1 MSTHNDYFGILATYN
16 EYEIEDKLDIQWD
29 EYDY

>member
-1 MSTHNDYFGILATYN
+1 MSTYDDYFGILATYN
-16 EYEIEDKLDIQWD
+16 EYEIEDETDTQWD